1 MLKIAKLEQ
10 EISNLDKSGTD
21 EDTLAAAALD
31 FAAYDTDDLRRVA
44 SLVAGFADA
53 LDADGHRIAADRLDR
68 VLSKFASNP
77 EAFWDPPKRRS
88 TEMLPPNRS
97 ALGDIGASLSTRHSP
112 DLPGVQLARVSDG
125 VYRDPVTDKIY
136 DFNKGFVLDDGT
148 KYVGGSVSAQTPAGS
163 ERFRPLRQQ
172 IEFGK

>member
-1 MLKIAKLEQ
+1 MLKIASLEK
-10 EISNLDKSGTD
+10 EISELDTAGSD

-44 SLVAGFADA
+44 SLVSGFASA
-53 LDADGHRIAADRLDR
+53 LDADGHRTAADKLDN
-68 VLSKFASNP
+68 VLNKFASNP
-77 EAFWDPPKRRS
+77 EAYWDPPKRRS

-97 ALGDIGASLSTRHSP
+97 SIGDIGASLSTRHSP
-112 DLPGVQLARVSDG
+112 DLPGVQLVRMSDG
-125 VYRDPVTDKIY
+125 VYRDPVSDKVY

-172 IEFGK
+172 IEFSK